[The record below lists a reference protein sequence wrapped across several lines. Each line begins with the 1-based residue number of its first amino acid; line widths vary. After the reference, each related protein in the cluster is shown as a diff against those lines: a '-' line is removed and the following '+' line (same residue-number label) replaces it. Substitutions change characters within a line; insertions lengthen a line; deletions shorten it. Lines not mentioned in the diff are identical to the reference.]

1 ADGTVNVWELPTG
14 RRITGFTVAHL
25 MTASFSPDGKR
36 ILTLLEPDIPSGG
49 GPIEPFE
56 YPAVRIWDAFT
67 GEALLTI
74 TAPKVMFVGAEF
86 SRDGSRVLTANEF
99 GPSCVT
105 FWDAA
110 NGAVLTSFPRLGLS
124 RLREAKLGPDDRLVA
139 MVFEGTTGVVV
150 WDSSAGLEPAFSIP
164 GEPPVSS
171 VEFSPDGAWLVTG
184 A

>member
-1 ADGTVNVWELPTG
+1 
-14 RRITGFTVAHL
+14 
-25 MTASFSPDGKR
+25 
-36 ILTLLEPDIPSGG
+36 
-49 GPIEPFE
+49 
-56 YPAVRIWDAFT
+56 
-67 GEALLTI
+67 LLTI
-74 TAPKVMFVGAEF
+74 TAPKVMVVGAEF

-139 MVFEGTTGVVV
+139 MVFERTPGVGG

-184 A
+184 AEDGRARLYDTHNGNLVNVFQHLVASTKPTRRPTAKPLRATFSSDGS